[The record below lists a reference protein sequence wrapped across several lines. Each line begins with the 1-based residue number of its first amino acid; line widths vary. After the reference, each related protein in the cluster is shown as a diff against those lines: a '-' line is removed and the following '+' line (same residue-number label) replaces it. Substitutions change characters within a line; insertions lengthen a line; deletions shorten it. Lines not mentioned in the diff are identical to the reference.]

1 MLLAIREKVMGI
13 VGWIVLGILFVAFA
27 FFGLNS
33 YLQSNAT
40 SAVAKINDVE
50 ITPRQ
55 YQSAYNQMMS
65 NLQRALGAAFDP
77 ARFDEKLIREST
89 INKLVNDELVLQ
101 AAEAEGFSASERQIA
116 ERIKTVESFQKDGV
130 FSKERYVQVLRYQGL
145 APHEFEWRLKQ
156 EIMANQLK
164 SGIALTAAGTEQA
177 LREAFRLE
185 GQRRRFNYL
194 LIPAAVVADKAAVS
208 DQEIEDYYAAH
219 PGAFMRKERVRI
231 AYVELNADG
240 ISLATDVDEDQIKAL
255 YEEQR
260 EKFVTPEQR
269 RARHILVQVEGQT
282 ADDIAAA
289 RAKAEAI
296 EQRLEAGESFE
307 TLARTESDDPAS
319 APAGGDLGLF
329 ARGLMTPEFENAVY
343 AMAVGERSPP
353 VQTEFGFHII
363 ELLEIKPEVATPLA
377 DVREQLVTQ
386 LLDKERGELFYDQSE
401 TLSNLAFEQP
411 DSLQGPAD
419 ALGLKIVESDW
430 IERDSA
436 TGIAANPDVR
446 EAIFT
451 DDVLVQGNNS
461 QAIEIGDD
469 HVVVLRILEH
479 QPAEQQTLDSV
490 RERVAE
496 AARQDKTRALLEAK
510 GAAVLAELDSG
521 KATMDSVAAAE
532 SLKLENSILLP
543 RNAEQPSRELVGR
556 AFSMPLPEADKPV
569 YTGVL
574 LSSGDYAL
582 IALEEVQ
589 PGDYDA
595 LPEDARKQAW
605 RSLNEIDGANALQL
619 VLGQLRSQASI
630 RIPREDEL

>member
-13 VGWIVLGILFVAFA
+13 VGWIVLGILFIAFA

-40 SAVAKINDVE
+40 NAVAKINDVE

-77 ARFDEKLIREST
+77 AKFDDKLIREST
-89 INKLVNDELVLQ
+89 INRLVNDELVLQ
-101 AAEAEGFSASERQIA
+101 AAEAEGFTASERQIA
-116 ERIKTVESFQKDGV
+116 ERIKTVEGFQKDGV
-130 FSKERYVQVLRYQGL
+130 FSKERYIQVLRYQGL
-145 APHEFEWRLKQ
+145 APREFEWRLKQ

-164 SGIALTAAGTEQA
+164 TGIALTAAGTEQA
-177 LREAFRLE
+177 LREAYRLE

-194 LIPAAVVADKAAVS
+194 LIPASAVADKAAVA

-219 PGAFMRKERVRI
+219 PGEFMRKERVRI
-231 AYVELNADG
+231 AYVELNAAG

-269 RARHILVQVEGQT
+269 RARHILVQFEGQT
-282 ADDIAAA
+282 ADDVATA
-289 RAKAEAI
+289 RTKAEAI

-319 APAGGDLGLF
+319 APAGGDLGFF
-329 ARGLMTPEFENAVY
+329 ARGLMTPEFENTVY

-363 ELLEIKPEVATPLA
+363 ELLEITPEVATPLE

-411 DSLQGPAD
+411 DSLQGAAD

-430 IERDSA
+430 IERDSG
-436 TGIAANPDVR
+436 TGIAADPDVR

-490 RERVAE
+490 RERVVE

-510 GAAVLAELDSG
+510 GAAVITELDSG
-521 KATMDSVAAAE
+521 KATMDSVAVAE

-556 AFSMPLPEADKPV
+556 AFSMPLPKADKPV
-569 YTGVL
+569 YSGVL

-605 RSLNEIDGANALQL
+605 RALNEIDGSNDLQL
-619 VLGQLRSQASI
+619 VLGLLKSQASI
-630 RIPREDEL
+630 RIPRQDEL